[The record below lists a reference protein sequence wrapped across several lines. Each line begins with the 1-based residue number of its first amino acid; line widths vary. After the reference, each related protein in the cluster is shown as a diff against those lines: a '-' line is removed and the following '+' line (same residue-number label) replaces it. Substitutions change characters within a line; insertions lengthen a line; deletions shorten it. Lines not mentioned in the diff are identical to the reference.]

1 LKRLIDEGRSPDSPE
16 GRLATLIQAM
26 PALER
31 APFARERV
39 FARVVSAAATRRK
52 RLPWTA
58 GAIALGLGISAVA
71 AASVGHLEFFVRPSP
86 SSLTAPLT
94 APLPLLQAGTAI
106 PEASRAIATPE
117 PVALDKADGPPAS
130 PPSPSRLPKLH
141 ARSVESRPLVTG
153 EDPAALL
160 EAIRTLR
167 SNHDPVRAGA
177 LLAEYLKA
185 YPHSPLS
192 EDALALSIEAAI
204 TRHDSTLGAELAR
217 RYLAQFP
224 NGRYR
229 PFASRAAQ
237 FNPQTDSP

>member
-1 LKRLIDEGRSPDSPE
+1 MKRLINEGRSPDSPE
-16 GRLATLIQAM
+16 GRLVILIQAM

-31 APFARERV
+31 VPFARERV
-39 FARVVSAAATRRK
+39 FARVVSAAATRKR

-71 AASVGHLEFFVRPSP
+71 AASVGHLEFFARPSP
-86 SSLTAPLT
+86 SSLAAPLT
-94 APLPLLQAGTAI
+94 VSMPPLPVGAAI
-106 PEASRAIATPE
+106 PEAIRAIATPE
-117 PVALDKADGPPAS
+117 PVAPDKADLPATS
-130 PPSPSRLPKLH
+130 QPSPSRLPKLH
-141 ARSVESRPLVTG
+141 ARSVDSRPLATG

-185 YPHSPLS
+185 YPRSPLS

-229 PFASRAAQ
+229 PLASRAAQ
-237 FNPQTDSP
+237 SNPPTDSP

>member
-1 LKRLIDEGRSPDSPE
+1 LKRLIDEGRSPESPE

-31 APFARERV
+31 APFAQERV

-58 GAIALGLGISAVA
+58 GAITLGLGISAVA

-94 APLPLLQAGTAI
+94 VSIPPPQAGTVI

-117 PVALDKADGPPAS
+117 PALPDKADLPAAS
-130 PPSPSRLPKLH
+130 QPSPSRMPKLH
-141 ARSVESRPLVTG
+141 ARYVESRPLAAG
-153 EDPAALL
+153 EDPAPLL

-167 SNHDPVRAGA
+167 SNHDPIRAGV

-192 EDALALSIEAAI
+192 EDALALSIEAALA
-204 TRHDSTLGAELAR
+204 RHSTASSAELAR

-229 PFASRAAQ
+229 LFASHAAQ
-237 FNPQTDSP
+237 PSPPADSL

>member
-1 LKRLIDEGRSPDSPE
+1 LKRLIDEGRNPDSPE
-16 GRLATLIQAM
+16 GRLASLIQAM

-31 APFARERV
+31 APFAQERV

-86 SSLTAPLT
+86 SSLTAPLM
-94 APLPLLQAGTAI
+94 PPPQAGAAI

-117 PVALDKADGPPAS
+117 PALPDKADLPAAS
-130 PPSPSRLPKLH
+130 QPPPSRMPKLH
-141 ARSVESRPLVTG
+141 ARYVESRPLAAG
-153 EDPAALL
+153 EDPAPLL

-167 SNHDPVRAGA
+167 SNHDPTRAGV

-192 EDALALSIEAAI
+192 EDALALSIEAALA
-204 TRHDSTLGAELAR
+204 RHSTASSAELAR

-229 PFASRAAQ
+229 LFASRAAQ
-237 FNPQTDSP
+237 PNPPTDSL

>member
-1 LKRLIDEGRSPDSPE
+1 
-16 GRLATLIQAM
+16 M
-26 PALER
+26 PALEG

-39 FARVVSAAATRRK
+39 FARVIGAAATRRK

-71 AASVGHLEFFVRPSP
+71 AASVGHLQFFVRPSP

-94 APLPLLQAGTAI
+94 VSMPPLQVGTAI
-106 PEASRAIATPE
+106 AEVSRASATPV
-117 PVALDKADGPPAS
+117 PVKDKIDPPAAS
-130 PPSPSRLPKLH
+130 PPSPSPMPKLH
-141 ARSVESRPLVTG
+141 TRSVQTRPLAAG
-153 EDPAALL
+153 EDPAPLL

-177 LLAEYLKA
+177 LLAEYLRA
-185 YPHSPLS
+185 YPYSPLS
-192 EDALALSIEAAI
+192 EDALALSIEAALS
-204 TRHDSTLGAELAR
+204 RHSTASSAELAR

-229 PFASRAAQ
+229 LFASRAARS
-237 FNPQTDSP
+237 NPPTDSP